1 MKKLK
6 QALIIA
12 TLLITACSQDTPTDD
27 YAYYA
32 IYDSIYQVNT
42 NTKKSS
48 LFYRKIGSGFDDN
61 LIIQGDW
68 IYGVIDTEGGLC
80 DLISPYIFRYWQM
93 AWISPFMME
102 IYII

>member
-6 QALIIA
+6 QALILATLLIT
-12 TLLITACSQDTPTDD
+12 TLLITACSKTTPPGD

-48 LFYRKIGSGFDDN
+48 LFYKKRGSGFYYN
-61 LIIQGDW
+61 IINQDEW
-68 IYGVIDTEGGLC
+68 MYGVIDTAGRLC
-80 DLISPYIFRYWQM
+80 YLISLI
-93 AWISPFMME
+93 
-102 IYII
+102 